1 MIEQELILL
10 GLLRESPKHGYEIK
24 TKIREILSLF
34 AGVDLK
40 SIYYPLT
47 VLEKRGM
54 VVKHKA
60 KQGNRPVRFVYSLTP
75 KGESHFRSLLSR
87 SLLDLK
93 RPVFSLDLSLYFLR
107 YIKPSVAVRRLR
119 ARMHILSRLLKNLE
133 QLFVSLKGKKED
145 PLAHILGHNLEMVR
159 AEYEFL
165 AGFIKTL

>member
-54 VVKHKA
+54 VSKHKA
-60 KQGNRPVRFVYSLTP
+60 KEGKRPVRFVYSLTP
-75 KGESHFRSLLSR
+75 KGESHFNALLGRSF
-87 SLLDLK
+87 LDLK

-107 YIKPSVAVRRLR
+107 YIKPSIARRRLLG
-119 ARMHILSRLLKNLE
+119 RMQILKKLLNSLR
-133 QLFVSLKGKKED
+133 QMAVSLKGKKED
-145 PLAHILGHNLEMVR
+145 PLACILEHNLNMLK

-165 AGFIKTL
+165 SGFIKTL